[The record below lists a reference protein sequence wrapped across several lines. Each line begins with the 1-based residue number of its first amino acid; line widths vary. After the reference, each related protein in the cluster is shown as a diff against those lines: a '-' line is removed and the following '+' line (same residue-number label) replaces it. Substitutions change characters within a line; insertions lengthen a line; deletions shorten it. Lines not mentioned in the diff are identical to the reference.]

1 MAIAPT
7 EETLTAS
14 RKTLPCTTQF
24 VALSATVV
32 ALEKVNALETRN
44 AYLVLFVEKTI
55 VISKHFLYMPIV
67 AGLLQV
73 G

>member
-1 MAIAPT
+1 MAIVPT

-14 RKTLPCTTQF
+14 QKTLPCTTQF